1 MVHVLQITQ
10 NLVISRFCFAKKC
23 TKNYN
28 ARAQLLFCSLKLLF
42 SDVAVAVMVFLN
54 SLMLKLPNFFYVTR
68 LQGIMVVVRFSIQLP
83 WFHAGASYYK
93 TRLQGIMVVVRFS
106 IQLPWFHAGASYY
119 KTRLQGIMVVVR
131 FWIQLPWFH
140 AGASYYKTRLEGIMV
155 VVRSWMQ
162 LPWFLAGTSHY
173 RTRLQRIIV
182 IVFIKTNLQSK
193 MMNIT
198 TMIPCRRISHSKLP
212 IVVSFIHSPNQ
223 G

>member
-68 LQGIMVVVRFSIQLP
+68 LQGIMVVVR
-83 WFHAGASYYK
+83 
-93 TRLQGIMVVVRFS
+93 
-106 IQLPWFHAGASYY
+106 
-119 KTRLQGIMVVVR
+119 
-131 FWIQLPWFH
+131 
-140 AGASYYKTRLEGIMV
+140 
-155 VVRSWMQ
+155 SWMQ

-198 TMIPCRRISHSKLP
+198 TMIPCRRITHSKLP
-212 IVVSFIHSPNQ
+212 IAVSYLPKWNFTAHIKVSL
-223 G
+223 